1 MPRLRLIGMFLT
13 MVLAVPAR
21 AAVLTLAEVERCAVA
36 NDAAS
41 ASNAETDAAAA
52 DLDAARSGRRP
63 VVTLNTDASLAPG
76 GHLVDVTS
84 AGGQHFLVQGSQTIG
99 QPGAFTPVVRF
110 GSVASVQANL
120 FDFGRTASRVRA
132 AEHRLRS
139 SRSDGEAIRAE
150 NVRAADEA
158 YLAWTVAYAR
168 LAITERHA
176 RAVRAQ
182 AQAVRGSVAEGT
194 SPSGEE
200 NAARQAEA
208 TVEIESLDAAGE
220 LERTET
226 TVRQIA
232 GVSWRPLSTPDLT
245 VLEGPAVGSSS
256 RTSFDA
262 KALDEQAAA
271 SSALADSLVRDHAPF
286 VTASGDL
293 GIRGQMDSVFPAYRV
308 GIVLSVPL
316 WDGGLGSAQARAAQ
330 ARSDQLRAEV
340 RSLLKAGRD
349 EQERTIAQL
358 ARADARLEVSRR
370 VQRLAQDDL
379 AQARERYRLG
389 AADLRALFDAYDRLT
404 RAEDRELSAK
414 ADRIRAALHAN
425 P

>member
-1 MPRLRLIGMFLT
+1 MSRLSLIGIFLT
-13 MVLAVPAR
+13 VAAAPAQ
-21 AAVLTLAEVERCAVA
+21 AAILTLAEVERCAVA

-41 ASNAETDAAAA
+41 ASKAETAAAGA
-52 DLDAARSGRRP
+52 DLDAARSGRHP

-84 AGGQHFLVQGSQTIG
+84 ADGQHFLVQGSQTIG
-99 QPGAFTPVVRF
+99 QSGAFTPVARF
-110 GSVASVQANL
+110 GSVASIQANL
-120 FDFGRTASRVRA
+120 SDFGRTASRIRA

-139 SRSDGEAIRAE
+139 SRSDAEAVRAE

-158 YLAWTVAYAR
+158 YLAWAVAYAR
-168 LAITERHA
+168 LAITQRHA

-182 AQAVRGSVAEGT
+182 AQAVRGSISEGS

-208 TVEIESLDAAGE
+208 TVEIESLEAAGE
-220 LERTET
+220 LDRTET

-245 VLEGPAVGSSS
+245 VLEEPAVGSSS
-256 RTSFDA
+256 RTSFDV

-271 SSALADSLVRDHAPF
+271 SSALADSLVRDHAP
-286 VTASGDL
+286 VLTASGDL
-293 GIRGQMDSVFPAYRV
+293 GVRGQMDSVFPVYRV

-330 ARSDQLRAEV
+330 ARSDQLRAEA
-340 RSLLKAGRD
+340 RSMLKAGRD
-349 EQERTIAQL
+349 EQERTAVEL
-358 ARADARLEVSRR
+358 ARAGARLDVSRR
-370 VQRLAQDDL
+370 LQRLAQDDL
-379 AQARERYRLG
+379 AQARERYGLG
-389 AADLRALFDAYDRLT
+389 ATDLRALFDAYDRLA

-414 ADRIRAALHAN
+414 ADRVRAALHVM

>member
-1 MPRLRLIGMFLT
+1 MRYLRLIGMCLP
-13 MVLAVPAR
+13 MVLAAPAR
-21 AAVLTLAEVERCAVA
+21 AAVLTLAEVERCAVV

-52 DLDAARSGRRP
+52 DLDAAHSGRRP

-84 AGGQHFLVQGSQTIG
+84 ADGQHFLVQGSQTIG
-99 QPGAFTPVVRF
+99 QSGAFTPVVRF

-120 FDFGRTASRVRA
+120 LDFGRTASRIRA

-139 SRSDGEAIRAE
+139 SRSDAEAVRAE

-182 AQAVRGSVAEGT
+182 AQAIRGSIAEGT

-220 LERTET
+220 LERTES

-232 GVSWRPLSTPDLT
+232 SVSWRPLSTPDLT
-245 VLEGPAVGSSS
+245 VLEGPTVGSSS

-271 SSALADSLVRDHAPF
+271 SSALADGLVRDHAPLL
-286 VTASGDL
+286 TASGDL
-293 GIRGQMDSVFPAYRV
+293 GVRGQMDSVFPVYRV

-316 WDGGLGSAQARAAQ
+316 WDGGSARHKPAPPKLDRISFARRPARCSRPVAMSRNAPPWSWPEQARGSTSRGTSRGSRKTTSLKRGSDMDWGPRTYG
-330 ARSDQLRAEV
+330 RSSTLTTTSPAP
-340 RSLLKAGRD
+340 
-349 EQERTIAQL
+349 RTA
-358 ARADARLEVSRR
+358 S
-370 VQRLAQDDL
+370 
-379 AQARERYRLG
+379 
-389 AADLRALFDAYDRLT
+389 
-404 RAEDRELSAK
+404 
-414 ADRIRAALHAN
+414 
-425 P
+425 